1 MFSFEEF
8 EAKENEKLTKLFASV
23 EADIAGTGPPTTGL
37 AGQVVAEF
45 KGILPNRDCEKR
57 QLTDGE
63 VEEMTDEVLKR
74 FYKLV
79 NYPF

>member
-8 EAKENEKLTKLFASV
+8 EAKENEKLTQLFASV
-23 EADIAGTGPPTTGL
+23 EADIAGTGKLTTGV

-45 KGILPNRDCEKR
+45 KGIVPKPDCEKR
-57 QLTDGE
+57 QLTEAE
-63 VEEMTDEVLKR
+63 VEEMTEEVLKR